1 MQKKNK
7 LMLAA
12 AVGMVAVVVA
22 TTAVRCTIAHTASE
36 DEAGRPAAEAAL
48 EEPAA
53 DGGEGA
59 TTEAGEADEAGETL
73 ARLRGGSWVAADGS
87 GKTLAFRD
95 GAFVESDGA
104 SASLTAFGVEGAGSS
119 EGQRWLDVRMLRS
132 GDAGAA
138 SATLILEEGEA
149 GASVASDGFL
159 LSDRYV
165 EAPAAA
171 GGVEVTGLADS
182 YLALVGGDG
191 DGLERAIG
199 EWARS
204 NAPTAGEASF
214 DGEVFLDTAAGRVS
228 ATFHLDD
235 AASTIIAVSY
245 EGGEF
250 SVAG

>member
-12 AVGMVAVVVA
+12 AIGMVAVVVA
-22 TTAVRCTIAHTASE
+22 TTAVRCSIART
-36 DEAGRPAAEAAL
+36 
-48 EEPAA
+48 
-53 DGGEGA
+53 
-59 TTEAGEADEAGETL
+59 ADEAGAEPPVAAAEQPAGREGAPEGG
-73 ARLRGGSWVAADGS
+73 ARGEAGDGPEAIVEELRGTAWVAADGS
-87 GKTLAFRD
+87 GATLAFRD

-104 SASLTAFGVEGAGSS
+104 SASLTAFEVEGAGSS
-119 EGQRWLDVRMLRS
+119 EGQSWLDVRMLRS

-149 GASVASDGFL
+149 VASVASDGFL

>member
-22 TTAVRCTIAHTASE
+22 TTAVRCTIAHTVTE
-36 DEAGRPAAEAAL
+36 GEGGRPAAEAAL

-59 TTEAGEADEAGETL
+59 ATEAGEADEAGEAL
-73 ARLRGGSWVAADGS
+73 ARLRGGS

-104 SASLTAFGVEGAGSS
+104 SASLTAFEVEGAGSS

>member
-12 AVGMVAVVVA
+12 AIGMVAVVVA
-22 TTAVRCTIAHTASE
+22 TTAVRCSIAHTVSE
-36 DEAGRPAAEAAL
+36 DEGAQPAAEAAQEAPDADDGDAAAP
-48 EEPAA
+48 EEGPA
-53 DGGEGA
+53 EG
-59 TTEAGEADEAGETL
+59 AGETL
-73 ARLRGGSWVAADGS
+73 ARLRGTPWVAADGS

-95 GAFVESDGA
+95 GAFVESDAG
-104 SASLTAFGVEGAGSS
+104 SASLTAFEVEGAGSS

-132 GDAGAA
+132 GDAGT
-138 SATLILEEGEA
+138 SSETLVLEEGD
-149 GASVASDGFL
+149 GKASVSSDGFL
-159 LSDRYV
+159 LSPRYV
-165 EAPAAA
+165 EAPAPG
-171 GGVEVTGLADS
+171 GGVEVTGLAEP

-191 DGLERAIG
+191 DGLAQAIG
-199 EWARS
+199 EWARA

-214 DGEVFLDTAAGRVS
+214 DGEVFLDTGSGRVS

-245 EGGEF
+245 EGGAF

>member
-36 DEAGRPAAEAAL
+36 DEAGRPAA
-48 EEPAA
+48 

-59 TTEAGEADEAGETL
+59 ATEAGEADEAGETL

-104 SASLTAFGVEGAGSS
+104 SASLTAFEVEGAGSS
-119 EGQRWLDVRMLRS
+119 EGQSWLDVRMLRS

-149 GASVASDGFL
+149 VASVASDGFL